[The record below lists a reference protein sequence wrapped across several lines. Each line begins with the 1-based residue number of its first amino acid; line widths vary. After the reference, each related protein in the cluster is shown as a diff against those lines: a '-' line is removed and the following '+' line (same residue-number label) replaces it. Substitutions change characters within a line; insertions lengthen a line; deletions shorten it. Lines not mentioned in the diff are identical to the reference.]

1 MKRPIAALILLPL
14 AAGCV
19 SAHIPANATPDQ
31 VAAAKAQAAQ
41 ANFDSACK
49 WASGAVDTAGPL
61 VPLLAPKLG
70 NDGTLAVQSFITA
83 VKTTC
88 ASPLDI
94 TNADAITQRI
104 YDDAGQVIAL
114 VIKAQQTGA

>member
-1 MKRPIAALILLPL
+1 MKRLILPLILSLGL
-14 AAGCV
+14 AAC
-19 SAHIPANATPDQ
+19 AHVAIDPNATPAQ

-70 NDGTLAVQSFITA
+70 NDGTLAVQSFIAA

-114 VIKAQQTGA
+114 VIKAQQT